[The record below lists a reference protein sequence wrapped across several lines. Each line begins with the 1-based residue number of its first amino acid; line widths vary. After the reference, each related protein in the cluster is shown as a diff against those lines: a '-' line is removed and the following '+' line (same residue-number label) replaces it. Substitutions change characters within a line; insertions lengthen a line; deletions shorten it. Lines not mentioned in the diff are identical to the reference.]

1 MKFKLLFLYLALV
14 CLSAEV
20 FANPIDGFDG
30 FKWGT
35 TKKEIIESRGD
46 EPIIWGDFEVWQAKD
61 GETVSGFPIKLIG
74 YEFKDGCDENNKT
87 RSSPCFLG
95 GGAYLLETTST
106 DDIATLTGLLR
117 GKYGKDRIT
126 HEVEK
131 KRNPGDGFLYANIN
145 STRHIWQQTDK
156 SAIEL
161 FYKSY
166 DRDYVENLNE
176 VKKGVFRVGVR
187 YYSSDYMKQTESTKT
202 RKKSF

>member
-1 MKFKLLFLYLALV
+1 MKMKLFFLYLALAF
-14 CLSAEV
+14 LSAEV

-35 TKKEIIESRGD
+35 TKSENIEARGD

-74 YEFKDGCDENNKT
+74 YEFKDGCDEINET
-87 RSSPCFLG
+87 RSTPCFLG

-126 HEVEK
+126 QEVVK
-131 KRNPGDGFLYANIN
+131 KSRPSDGFLYANIN
-145 STRHIWQQTDK
+145 STRHIWQRADK

-166 DRDYVENLNE
+166 DNDFVENFNE
-176 VKKGVFRVGVR
+176 V
-187 YYSSDYMKQTESTKT
+187 
-202 RKKSF
+202 

>member
-14 CLSAEV
+14 FLSAEV

-35 TKKEIIESRGD
+35 TKNEIMESRGD
-46 EPIIWGDFEVWQAKD
+46 EPIIWGDFEVWQAKG

-74 YEFKDGCDENNKT
+74 YEFKDGCDENNET

-131 KRNPGDGFLYANIN
+131 KRHPSDGFLYANIN
-145 STRHIWQQTDK
+145 STRHIWQQADK

-187 YYSSDYMKQTESTKT
+187 YYSSDYMKQTESTKA

>member
-1 MKFKLLFLYLALV
+1 MKMKLFFLYLALAF
-14 CLSAEV
+14 LSAEV

-35 TKKEIIESRGD
+35 TKSEIIEARGD

-74 YEFKDGCDENNKT
+74 YEFKDGCGEINET
-87 RSSPCFLG
+87 RSTPCFLG

-126 HEVEK
+126 QEVVK
-131 KRNPGDGFLYANIN
+131 KSRPSDGFLYANIN
-145 STRHIWQQTDK
+145 STRHIWQRADK

-166 DRDYVENLNE
+166 DKDFVENLNE
-176 VKKGVFRVGVR
+176 VKKGVFRLGVR
-187 YYSSDYMKQTESTKT
+187 YYSSDYMKQTESTEP